1 MDHHEVLTRA
11 LNAHVV
17 EVLPHP
23 TPLDPARL
31 LSARLSKARPSEAR
45 GPDPDLFVQVARR
58 VQLHRAAR

>member
-11 LNAHVV
+11 LNARVV

-23 TPLDPARL
+23 TPLDPARM
-31 LSARLSKARPSEAR
+31 LSARLARPVLLKRE
-45 GPDPDLFVQVARR
+45 DLPPIFSFQVARR